1 MISWCNTEKYV
12 HMRPLKAFLLGFF
25 QKNPDIT
32 ETGTAKNS
40 ETKIL
45 TKSLEKVGHAQTGQK
60 I

>member
-1 MISWCNTEKYV
+1 
-12 HMRPLKAFLLGFF
+12 MRPLKAFLLGFF

-40 ETKIL
+40 EIKIL
-45 TKSLEKVGHAQTGQK
+45 TKSLEKVGQAQTGQK